1 MFLFDWHPVDIADTV
16 LIVLVQKIS
25 AIMYCTKIKNTKIDL
40 QVVFDPCLARSPVQ
54 MSLIW
59 AVCLRKGRS
68 NGGARV

>member
-16 LIVLVQKIS
+16 LNRF
-25 AIMYCTKIKNTKIDL
+25 KIKNTKIDL

>member
-25 AIMYCTKIKNTKIDL
+25 AIMYCTKIKNTKIE
-40 QVVFDPCLARSPVQ
+40 VVFDPCLARSPVQ